1 MLTEETW
8 QSADLRELIYDQ
20 VLRGTIDE
28 RRLSARGPIVRLSPN
43 ITLHLAMM
51 LHELGT
57 NSIKYGALSGSAG
70 SIAVIWT
77 CNRDSLNLRW
87 VERGGPPVKA
97 LSARGF
103 GTTLIEQSAKSEGGS
118 AEMLVEAKGVTWKI
132 SLPLPASE
140 TTSSS
145 SKALGP
151 RSSSPIDESQTATS
165 NRLLHDKTI
174 LVVED
179 EPLIGLDIVSTLEKV
194 GARVSGPVGTEK
206 EAMALIE
213 RGHFDAAL
221 LDANLH
227 GRSVDV
233 IATMLNRRDIPFLFV
248 TGYGKEGLPKAFKQA
263 ASLPKPFSE
272 RQLIDAVVKLNLPQ
286 TDVLRVKR

>member
-1 MLTEETW
+1 LF
-8 QSADLRELIYDQ
+8 
-20 VLRGTIDE
+20 
-28 RRLSARGPIVRLSPN
+28 
-43 ITLHLAMM
+43 
-51 LHELGT
+51 
-57 NSIKYGALSGSAG
+57 
-70 SIAVIWT
+70 AVEIH
-77 CNRDSLNLRW
+77 
-87 VERGGPPVKA
+87 
-97 LSARGF
+97 
-103 GTTLIEQSAKSEGGS
+103 
-118 AEMLVEAKGVTWKI
+118 
-132 SLPLPASE
+132 AS
-140 TTSSS
+140 
-145 SKALGP
+145 
-151 RSSSPIDESQTATS
+151 S
-165 NRLLHDKTI
+165 NRLLPDKTI

-233 IATMLNRRDIPFLFV
+233 IATMLNRRNIPFLFV

-263 ASLPKPFSE
+263 VSLPKPFSE

-286 TDVLRVKR
+286 TDVLRLKR